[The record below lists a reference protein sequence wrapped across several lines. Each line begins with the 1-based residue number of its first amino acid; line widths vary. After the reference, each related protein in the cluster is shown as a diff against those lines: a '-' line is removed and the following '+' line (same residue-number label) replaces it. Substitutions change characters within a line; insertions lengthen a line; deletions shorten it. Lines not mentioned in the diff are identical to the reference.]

1 MGNRLYRTP
10 LDHLPV
16 LDPGEPDLSSTRAF
30 LWWLFTHQSRLILVG
45 AFFGTVGLLCAALTP
60 GLLGHGIQAIA
71 DQDHSKVRFWI
82 TMTLLLGIVQAGAS
96 LLRHQRAGAS
106 YLSCISR
113 LQALVSRKVVD
124 LGADLPRLISTGEI
138 SAVNSN
144 DIEKL
149 SGAFDMIPR
158 LVGAAVSFVVVSYIL
173 ISSSTTVGI
182 MVVIAV
188 PVLGL
193 GIAPI
198 IKPLQ
203 NRESILRE
211 KLSHASGIA
220 ADIVSGLRIL
230 RGIGGE
236 EVFLQR
242 FRAASQEVRVAAVRT
257 ARIRAL
263 LDGLQIL
270 LPGFLILG
278 VIWAGGNLVINEK
291 MKVGELL
298 AFYGYSAYLGMPLQ
312 IMTESSQRITSCIV
326 AARRVLSLLRRQ
338 PLQTWGEES
347 HFPKGEIL
355 MDSTSGLEISSGE
368 YLGIVC
374 DDSLTADDLCDR
386 LGGYL
391 EAEQVFHGK
400 SPLSSFTRDSVR
412 AQIYSQEKEPAILSG
427 NIASH
432 FSVQSSGRVSIEQAL
447 HAASAE
453 DILDSLDGEGLAAEL
468 VERGRTLSGGQRQ
481 RLALARTLF
490 VDAPI
495 LVLDDP
501 TSAVDSHTESRI
513 AFRIKDLR
521 AEMTTAI
528 VTNSPLI
535 LDLTDRVALIIA
547 GRVVAIAPHQVLL
560 ASNKAYRELV
570 VRG

>member
-1 MGNRLYRTP
+1 M
-10 LDHLPV
+10 
-16 LDPGEPDLSSTRAF
+16 
-30 LWWLFTHQSRLILVG
+30 
-45 AFFGTVGLLCAALTP
+45 
-60 GLLGHGIQAIA
+60 
-71 DQDHSKVRFWI
+71 
-82 TMTLLLGIVQAGAS
+82 
-96 LLRHQRAGAS
+96 
-106 YLSCISR
+106 
-113 LQALVSRKVVD
+113 
-124 LGADLPRLISTGEI
+124 
-138 SAVNSN
+138 
-144 DIEKL
+144 
-149 SGAFDMIPR
+149 
-158 LVGAAVSFVVVSYIL
+158 
-173 ISSSTTVGI
+173 
-182 MVVIAV
+182 
-188 PVLGL
+188 
-193 GIAPI
+193 
-198 IKPLQ
+198 
-203 NRESILRE
+203 
-211 KLSHASGIA
+211 
-220 ADIVSGLRIL
+220 
-230 RGIGGE
+230 
-236 EVFLQR
+236 
-242 FRAASQEVRVAAVRT
+242 
-257 ARIRAL
+257 
-263 LDGLQIL
+263 
-270 LPGFLILG
+270 
-278 VIWAGGNLVINEK
+278 
-291 MKVGELL
+291 
-298 AFYGYSAYLGMPLQ
+298 
-312 IMTESSQRITSCIV
+312 
-326 AARRVLSLLRRQ
+326 
-338 PLQTWGEES
+338 
-347 HFPKGEIL
+347 
-355 MDSTSGLEISSGE
+355 
-368 YLGIVC
+368 GIVC